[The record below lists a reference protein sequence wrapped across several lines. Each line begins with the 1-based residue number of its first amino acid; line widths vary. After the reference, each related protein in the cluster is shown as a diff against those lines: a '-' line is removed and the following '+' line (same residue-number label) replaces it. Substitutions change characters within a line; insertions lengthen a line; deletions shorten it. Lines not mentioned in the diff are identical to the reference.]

1 MTRPQDLHYALTVA
15 LQPTRQAWQQAAG
28 IVLAGVGLS
37 VTLATP
43 VLLVSRMGDGIS
55 QQALAERI
63 GVHPAALVRTLDQ
76 AEQAQLLERRVVPGN
91 RRQRAI
97 HLLPEGKRLAQEM
110 ELALSALRAQV
121 LGDLPAED
129 IDAAVRVLQA
139 LEDRARRYS
148 ESAKDDARD

>member
-91 RRQRAI
+91 WRQRAI